1 MSYQSVLRNAVVM
14 LATGTCAA
22 FFAGT
27 TPAHAQQLQVLG
39 ASLPR
44 QDSTPEVST
53 SRRLILHNVAVSGP
67 GLAIAPN
74 SRPLLDY
81 AVKLL
86 RKHPATVVN
95 VSGQGNRPAQRRQT
109 QAVAQYLEQCGIS
122 SNRVVLQNTA
132 LASTAPSGG
141 SANTGVVV
149 VNLTTPS

>member
-1 MSYQSVLRNAVVM
+1 MSYQSAIRNAVVM

-39 ASLPR
+39 ASPP
-44 QDSTPEVST
+44 QDSTPEVSI
-53 SRRLILHNVAVSGP
+53 SRRLILHNVGVSGP
-67 GLAIAPN
+67 SLAVAPN

-95 VSGQGNRPAQRRQT
+95 VSGQGNRSAQRRQT

-141 SANTGVVV
+141 SANTGVVL